1 MAYPA
6 NTCRA
11 VFQFGLP
18 NGTNGYV
25 TPHFRKSDGGDYT
38 QLELAGLCD
47 LLEDWWENSD
57 FEGETNGPMKGAIS
71 DDCTLQ
77 SITCT
82 GLAAAVPPQ
91 ASVAVGTTGTNTGSP
106 LPNESALVVT
116 LYTGLVGRS
125 YRGRNFW
132 PGIPVS
138 AMEANGTLNGSYV
151 SDVQDTFDALIA
163 GIENASGSELAV
175 NSETLGLSTFVTSC
189 VVRDVV
195 HHQRRRNS

>member
-25 TPHFRKSDGGDYT
+25 TPHLRKSDGGDYT
-38 QLELAGLCD
+38 ALEIAGLAD
-47 LLEDWWENSD
+47 VLEDWFVNSD
-57 FEGETNGPMKGAIS
+57 FEGETNAPGRGYMS

-77 SITCT
+77 TITVT
-82 GLAAAVPPQ
+82 GLAAVTPPQ
-91 ASVAVGTTGTNTGSP
+91 AVVTVNSAGAVSGLP
-106 LPNESALVVT
+106 LPNETALVVT
-116 LYTGLVGRS
+116 LYTGNVGRR

-132 PGIPVS
+132 PGVPS
-138 AMEANGTLNGSYV
+138 AAMEANGTLNSSYLN
-151 SDVQDTFDALIA
+151 DVQDTFNALIA
-163 GIENASGSELAV
+163 GLANGTSSELAV
-175 NSETLGLSTFVTSC
+175 NSDVGGFSTFVTSC
-189 VVRDVV
+189 TVRDVL